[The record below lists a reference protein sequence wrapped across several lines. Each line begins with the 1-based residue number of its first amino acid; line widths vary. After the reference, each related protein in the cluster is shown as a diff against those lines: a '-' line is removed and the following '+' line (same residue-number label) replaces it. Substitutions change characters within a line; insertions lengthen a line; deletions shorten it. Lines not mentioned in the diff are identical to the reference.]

1 MGEKLAHMQGVA
13 RLRRDGT
20 SRLFNTLFS
29 SDSSPA
35 HFLSRLLLSLT
46 AMSEPPT
53 SECSYT
59 FPDDRWERCVNSAA
73 FDDACAECAR
83 EVHLGSLS
91 DDSDSD
97 YRYHGNLLETDSS
110 SLSPYDVSKVEATFT
125 ITVSGAPYAGV
136 PSWSSGRP
144 RMSSCRG
151 QKNMLVP
158 CGFCRSMSTKNSA
171 RTIYGLLFVL
181 RFVTFSKWNN
191 LWTDSSQGC

>member
-1 MGEKLAHMQGVA
+1 MKSRAGQQVPYPRECGSAFSRRPGIGGSGKMSEKLAHMQGVA

-53 SECSYT
+53 SECSYA

-110 SLSPYDVSKVEATFT
+110 SLSPYDVS
-125 ITVSGAPYAGV
+125 
-136 PSWSSGRP
+136 
-144 RMSSCRG
+144 
-151 QKNMLVP
+151 
-158 CGFCRSMSTKNSA
+158 
-171 RTIYGLLFVL
+171 
-181 RFVTFSKWNN
+181 
-191 LWTDSSQGC
+191 